1 MSLYAMC
8 RNAQLFEDRGF
19 LSWIILFLCV
29 GLWSRTHNKSWEYLI
44 NLRFQFFNMRNY
56 LNLASMVLFPA
67 AKVSFNFLLQA
78 TDNYF
83 PSLDRIKF
91 KAAGCLSFLCLPL
104 GVFSFH
110 CYKLKMVVGLFVYQH
125 LFGSR
130 ETKFLINLLRT
141 HPRFPAATWPLV
153 LPQVLRYP
161 LGRDYSVTPP
171 LPVERGN
178 YWVAAAPPAVKRARG
193 ARTTRRGL

>member
-1 MSLYAMC
+1 MSLYAMYHS
-8 RNAQLFEDRGF
+8 AQLFEDCGF
-19 LSWIILFLCV
+19 LSWLILFLCV

-44 NLRFQFFNMRNY
+44 NLRFQFLNMRNN
-56 LNLASMVLFPA
+56 LDLASVVLFPA
-67 AKVSFNFLLQA
+67 AKVSFDFLLQA
-78 TDNYF
+78 ANNYF
-83 PSLDRIKF
+83 ASLDRIKF
-91 KAAGCLSFLCLPL
+91 NAAGCLSFLCLSL

-141 HPRFPAATWPLV
+141 HPRFRSATWPLL

-178 YWVAAAPPAVKRARG
+178 YWVAAAPPAVKRARV
-193 ARTTRRGL
+193 

>member
-1 MSLYAMC
+1 
-8 RNAQLFEDRGF
+8 
-19 LSWIILFLCV
+19 
-29 GLWSRTHNKSWEYLI
+29 
-44 NLRFQFFNMRNY
+44 MRDY
-56 LNLASMVLFPA
+56 LNPASMVLFPA

-104 GVFSFH
+104 GVVSFH

-125 LFGSR
+125 LFSSR
-130 ETKFLINLLRT
+130 ETKFQINLLRT
-141 HPRFPAATWPLV
+141 HPRFHAATWPLL

-161 LGRDYSVTPP
+161 LGRDYSVAPP
-171 LPVERGN
+171 LSVERGN
-178 YWVAAAPPAVKRARG
+178 SWVAAAPPAVKRARVHRLRKLAG
-193 ARTTRRGL
+193 VFNSVNSNWMFLRKPAEWTFRASYVWLSKFRRLA

>member
-1 MSLYAMC
+1 
-8 RNAQLFEDRGF
+8 
-19 LSWIILFLCV
+19 
-29 GLWSRTHNKSWEYLI
+29 
-44 NLRFQFFNMRNY
+44 MRDY
-56 LNLASMVLFPA
+56 LNPASMVLFPA

-110 CYKLKMVVGLFVYQH
+110 CYKLKMVIGLFVYQH
-125 LFGSR
+125 LFSSR
-130 ETKFLINLLRT
+130 ETKFQINLLRT

-153 LPQVLRYP
+153 LPQVPRYP
-161 LGRDYSVTPP
+161 LGRDCSVTPP
-171 LPVERGN
+171 LSVERGN
-178 YWVAAAPPAVKRARG
+178 SELLPRHQQSSVRCLTILVPLGRLTKN
-193 ARTTRRGL
+193 TCKRRGVLALPFNVHRPVGIR